1 MNLRLEMGER
11 GEREKGEGRGNLDK
25 VRPQALGRGVGQ
37 SLTYV
42 GLGNAERG
50 TRQVQATPQGPA
62 GSVGGGWVASRTQHG
77 SVGASLRRISPE
89 ALELLSQTAWS
100 SEVYKN
106 A

>member
-1 MNLRLEMGER
+1 MNLRSEIGEMR
-11 GEREKGEGRGNLDK
+11 GERRKGGGNLDK

-62 GSVGGGWVASRTQHG
+62 GSVGGGEAQRTQHG
-77 SVGASLRRISPE
+77 SVGASLRRRSPE
-89 ALELLSQTAWS
+89 VLELLSQSQGKCSAGR
-100 SEVYKN
+100 
-106 A
+106 